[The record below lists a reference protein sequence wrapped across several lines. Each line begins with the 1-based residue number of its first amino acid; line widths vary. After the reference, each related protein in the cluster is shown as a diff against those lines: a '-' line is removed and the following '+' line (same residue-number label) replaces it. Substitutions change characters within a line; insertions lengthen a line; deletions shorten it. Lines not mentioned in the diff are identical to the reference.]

1 MTCCIYVA
9 IKWKEMM
16 RIDQSIKF
24 RDRIP
29 IETSIPLR
37 KRLSFD
43 HRSCLSATF
52 YTDAES
58 SVSISVT
65 PSVFTPCQL
74 SHWHLLTSSAGSALS
89 RSPSLGKQ
97 SGVFLRVC
105 VLESRHI
112 ILCKWAMQMSYA
124 NASRAISR
132 QFEVFFFFISSPIHL
147 RLFVFIVIIIAGQL
161 LCSDGTSGRKNCTL
175 VSGVFHRG
183 QSHGTQRQLTHVSC
197 TGKCDGCS
205 N

>member
-1 MTCCIYVA
+1 MTCCIYVS

-24 RDRIP
+24 RDWIP

-43 HRSCLSATF
+43 HRSCLSGTF

-89 RSPSLGKQ
+89 RSVSLGKQ
-97 SGVFLRVC
+97 SGVFVRVC

-112 ILCKWAMQMSYA
+112 ILCKWAMQMQAERYQD
-124 NASRAISR
+124 NLT
-132 QFEVFFFFISSPIHL
+132 FFFFLSSPIHL
-147 RLFVFIVIIIAGQL
+147 RLFVFIVIIIARQL